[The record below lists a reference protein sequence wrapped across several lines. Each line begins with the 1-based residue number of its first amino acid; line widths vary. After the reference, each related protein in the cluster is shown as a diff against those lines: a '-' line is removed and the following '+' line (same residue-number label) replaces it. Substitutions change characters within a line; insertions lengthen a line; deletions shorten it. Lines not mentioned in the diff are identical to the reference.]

1 MNVCLRNTFVCLWH
15 FFGVLTLSAQGP
27 SFYFPTVNN
36 VAPGSTQLIELRAV
50 NLDSVVSMQMVV
62 RWDPKVLKYITIDQF
77 NFGNL
82 TWSNFNSS
90 NAVDSG
96 YIRLQW
102 EGSLNPPGTSL
113 ADSSRVFRLRF
124 SVIGQD
130 QSCSAIRV
138 TELLSFPP
146 TNFEIVKVRP
156 DGTNEDYLIHECTLT
171 DGLISVGVKVAAVEP
186 LETEMPISLSPNP
199 FSEISQLNF
208 ELSESADAQ
217 VIITDAAGRVVLER
231 NFFQI
236 PAGQHGMVIE
246 KRMLGAAGVYSLTLR
261 AGRKIATRKFVLF

>member
-15 FFGVLTLSAQGP
+15 LFGVLTLSAQGP
-27 SFYFPTVNN
+27 SFYLPTVNN
-36 VAPGSTQLIELRAV
+36 VAPGSTQLIELRAA

-82 TWSNFNSS
+82 TWSNFNSF

-96 YIRLQW
+96 YIRMQW
-102 EGSLNPPGTSL
+102 EGPTLPPGTSL
-113 ADSSRVFRLRF
+113 VDSSRVFRLRF
-124 SVIGQD
+124 SAIGPNLT
-130 QSCSAIRV
+130 CSPIRV

-146 TNFEIVKVRP
+146 TSFEIVKVRA
-156 DGTNEDYLIHECTLT
+156 DTTNEDYLLHECQIT
-171 DGLISVGVKVAAVEP
+171 DGFVCIGTSVHAAEP
-186 LETEMPISLSPNP
+186 LENEMPISLSPNP

-208 ELSESADAQ
+208 ELSESTDAQ
-217 VIITDAAGRVVLER
+217 VIITDATGRVVLER
-231 NFFQI
+231 NFFQL

-246 KRMLGAAGVYSLTLR
+246 KSMLGATGVYSLTLR
-261 AGRKIATRKFVLF
+261 AGRKIATRRFVLL